1 MFQKYM
7 KGTFIINYAITL
19 IKIDF
24 QNTNVAFMKA
34 LALRMPFCS

>member
-7 KGTFIINYAITL
+7 KETFKINYTITL
-19 IKIDF
+19 LKTDF